1 MGREILCVE
10 ATPTRP
16 RSSSNNC
23 RDLGV
28 KRQSLYRAWSFR
40 RTAAPAGRWL
50 YLGTNCL
57 ARRFTSS
64 VVKTRPGEDEFFMR
78 ALYCFERIFY
88 PKTTRPELF
97 GEWGSGGSLVRPWRP
112 QSVLGVTACNV
123 VASNPGRTS
132 TLRPRP
138 NTTSIALAFGT
149 AFSSNSTAT
158 SRGVCLAPCL
168 PPSRCRR
175 SVPSDK
181 PLERQKS
188 ERFITGASW
197 PPFLADLN
205 SSIPILSQIAISFGR
220 CG

>member
-1 MGREILCVE
+1 MGREIPCVE

-28 KRQSLYRAWSFR
+28 KQQSLSRAWSFR

-64 VVKTRPGEDEFFMR
+64 VVKTRPGENEFFMR
-78 ALYCFERIFY
+78 ALDCFERIFY

-112 QSVLGVTACNV
+112 QSALGVRAEDW
-123 VASNPGRTS
+123 AHPAETS
-132 TLRPRP
+132 TKSARTELVPQSMPRVCRPIRIRLNLCKKTRVLRRRFPR
-138 NTTSIALAFGT
+138 GHD
-149 AFSSNSTAT
+149 
-158 SRGVCLAPCL
+158 G
-168 PPSRCRR
+168 
-175 SVPSDK
+175 DH
-181 PLERQKS
+181 
-188 ERFITGASW
+188 
-197 PPFLADLN
+197 ADL
-205 SSIPILSQIAISFGR
+205 LSDEAVDPHPYSTLPSP
-220 CG
+220 CVLHLT